1 MHSNDAQDMLSDFE
15 PRPLAIGPDGGI
27 ELTEQVK
34 IIPPPPRLCEAG
46 PCRHYHRFV
55 IQLDAEAPRGQGV
68 EPGGKIIGLPEGQ
81 PFHTSTKHYC
91 YPALGIETEL
101 GALPVLECN
110 FWDPLIKEVREID
123 ERRESFLASALGQK
137 FREAQAAWRAQIS
150 AEIDEGD
157 EVASWI
163 QIHMRDGDELEIVAS
178 VGPVFAGRTEG
189 GPVTPLSVWTR
200 DGADQLSKAFL
211 REHYGEGAYRLWIW
225 RSSGEARERVATKR
239 IEVI

>member
-27 ELTEQVK
+27 ELTEQAK

-68 EPGGKIIGLPEGQ
+68 EPGGKIIGLPESQ
-81 PFHTSTKHYC
+81 PFYTSTKHYC
-91 YPALGIETEL
+91 YPAVGIETEL

-110 FWDPLIKEVREID
+110 FWEPLIALEVREID
-123 ERRESFLASALGQK
+123 ERRERFLASELGQK
-137 FREAQAAWRAQIS
+137 FRDAQAAWRAQIS
-150 AEIDEGD
+150 AELDEGD
-157 EVASWI
+157 EVAAWI
-163 QIHMRDGDELEIVAS
+163 QVHMRDGDELEIMAS
-178 VGPVFAGRTEG
+178 AGAG
-189 GPVTPLSVWTR
+189 GLSPLSVWTR

-211 REHYGEGAYRLWIW
+211 REHYGDGAYRLWIW
-225 RSSGEARERVATKR
+225 RSSGETRERVATKR